1 MRLFFCLL
9 EKRLMFD
16 LFRGILCTDTSTG
29 VGQAHSFIM
38 FVKENVM
45 DQIQKLKELI
55 TPLVA
60 EDGIELYDVAWH
72 TEGSMRILQV
82 SIMHKDGSMDIDT
95 CAAQSEKI
103 SAMLDELDLISSEY
117 FLEVCSPGAER
128 ELKSEDQIM
137 DAIGEFVYVK
147 LKNPKAGMDEIKG
160 TLTAFENHTVYLD
173 YMAKA
178 VKKKAEIEMDNIA
191 LIRLSVKI

>member
-1 MRLFFCLL
+1 
-9 EKRLMFD
+9 
-16 LFRGILCTDTSTG
+16 
-29 VGQAHSFIM
+29 
-38 FVKENVM
+38 M
-45 DQIQKLKELI
+45 DQIEKLKKLI

-60 EDGIELYDVAWH
+60 EDGIVLYDVAWH
-72 TEGSMRILQV
+72 TEGKMRILQV